1 MHPMHPAVANDMIQA
16 RLADGTRL
24 AERARRSTAAAS
36 TCRSG
41 RSGRFATTTRR
52 QAVRRAAG
60 WWLVNLGFRLAL
72 PRHPAVRSIT
82 SVAR

>member
-1 MHPMHPAVANDMIQA
+1 MQPMHPAIADAMIQA
-16 RLADGTRL
+16 RLADASR
-24 AERARRSTAAAS
+24 RAGRAHPAAGASSSGGNTAN
-36 TCRSG
+36 
-41 RSGRFATTTRR
+41 TRR
-52 QAVRRAAG
+52 HSARRAAG